1 MPRAKA
7 EALRATEIRDRIE
20 DLEREYDRIDKMVQ
34 ETGEQLES
42 DGIVVERE
50 VGTVNNRH
58 MALVENELLG
68 PYKKLVDMQAATAK
82 TIERLRKIA
91 DEQPEEDEFDA
102 F

>member
-1 MPRAKA
+1 MPSKRDAIK
-7 EALRATEIRDRIE
+7 ATEIRDRIE

-58 MALVENELLG
+58 IALVENELLG

-91 DEQPEEDEFDA
+91 DEHPEEDEFDA

>member
-1 MPRAKA
+1 MPKAKA
-7 EALRATEIRDRIE
+7 DAFRTTEIRDRIE

-42 DGIVVERE
+42 DGIVVQRE

>member
-1 MPRAKA
+1 MPKAKA
-7 EALRATEIRDRIE
+7 DAFKTTEIRDRIE

-42 DGIVVERE
+42 DGIVVQRE

>member
-1 MPRAKA
+1 MPKAKA
-7 EALRATEIRDRIE
+7 DAFRTTEIRDRIE

-42 DGIVVERE
+42 DGIVVQRE

-58 MALVENELLG
+58 VALVENELLG

>member
-1 MPRAKA
+1 MPKAKDDA
-7 EALRATEIRDRIE
+7 FRTTEIRDRIE

-42 DGIVVERE
+42 DGIVVQRE

>member
-1 MPRAKA
+1 MAKA
-7 EALRATEIRDRIE
+7 KADAFRTTEIRDRIE

-42 DGIVVERE
+42 DGIVVQRE

>member
-1 MPRAKA
+1 MPKAKA
-7 EALRATEIRDRIE
+7 DEFRTTEIRDRIE

-42 DGIVVERE
+42 DGIVVQRE

-91 DEQPEEDEFDA
+91 DEHPEEDEFDA

>member
-1 MPRAKA
+1 MPKAKA
-7 EALRATEIRDRIE
+7 DAFRTTEIRDRIE

-42 DGIVVERE
+42 DGIVVQRE

-91 DEQPEEDEFDA
+91 DEQPEEAEFDA
-102 F
+102 C

>member
-1 MPRAKA
+1 MPKAKA
-7 EALRATEIRDRIE
+7 DAFRTTEIRDRIE

-42 DGIVVERE
+42 DGIVVQRE

-91 DEQPEEDEFDA
+91 DEHPEEDEFDA